1 VAGETYTAME
11 FAEHIRR
18 KFFPEDTL
26 EEDIDGSLFPKNT
39 FYFVHNTL
47 LAAGH
52 RVVPEHERPT
62 KGKGKGLT
70 RTHARPK
77 VVREVTE

>member
-26 EEDIDGSLFPKNT
+26 EEDIDGSLFPLRIILKQIDPHT
-39 FYFVHNTL
+39 Y
-47 LAAGH
+47 
-52 RVVPEHERPT
+52 R
-62 KGKGKGLT
+62 
-70 RTHARPK
+70 AR
-77 VVREVTE
+77 R